1 MADTPDEDTDRTT
14 TRTPRKR
21 TSAPRTSARGR
32 GPAKTSTKKASAQEQ
47 GSTEADS
54 EETSQHRNDDRPPR
68 GTSAATLALEAA
80 QELVALTGKPFEGIV
95 GVSRNDHAWDV
106 EVEVLEMSR
115 IPSTTDV
122 IAVYRVTVDQHGEL
136 VSYRRVH
143 RYLRGQAGDER

>member
-1 MADTPDEDTDRTT
+1 
-14 TRTPRKR
+14 
-21 TSAPRTSARGR
+21 
-32 GPAKTSTKKASAQEQ
+32 
-47 GSTEADS
+47 
-54 EETSQHRNDDRPPR
+54 
-68 GTSAATLALEAA
+68 LEAA